1 MFEAILQEQGMR
13 TDITKHKKN
22 SWFMYEVSILN
33 SSLRPVWGLTAM
45 DICTRLDKGK

>member
-22 SWFMYEVSILN
+22 SWFMYEVSMHVVMSGRHGGILTN
-33 SSLRPVWGLTAM
+33 EL
-45 DICTRLDKGK
+45 